1 MAKEDEEMPHHY
13 SGFTPYEGY
22 EDMVVEKRS
31 SGVVMVRLERPEI
44 LNALTPAM
52 RIGLKR
58 VFDEVRWDDE
68 AKVILLTGTGRGFC
82 SGANMGRGATPEPE
96 PATRYEFMDPRY
108 AWVSDL
114 VRASDKPAIA
124 AVNGVAAGGGLA
136 LALMCDMRIASDQAQ
151 FYSIFVRR
159 ALLPD
164 TCATWFLPR
173 LVGPS
178 RALRMMWTGDVVDA
192 EEAFRIGLVD
202 QVVPHDQ
209 LMETA
214 LAFAERIA
222 SGPSVT
228 IELTKRA
235 VYRGLERDLQTHAE
249 IEQYISTHFIS
260 RTQDVIEGRESFRE
274 KRPPRWIGR

>member
-1 MAKEDEEMPHHY
+1 MPHHY
-13 SGFTPYEGY
+13 SGVTPYEGY
-22 EDMVVEKRS
+22 EDMLVEKRP
-31 SGVVMVRLERPEI
+31 SGVVLVQLNRPET

-58 VFDEVRWDDE
+58 IFDEVRWDDE
-68 AKVILLTGTGRGFC
+68 AKVIVLTGTGRGFC

-136 LALMCDMRIASDQAQ
+136 LALMCDMRIASDQAM
-151 FYSIFVRR
+151 FYSVFVRR
-159 ALLPD
+159 ALIPD
-164 TCATWFLPR
+164 TCTTWFLPR
-173 LVGPS
+173 IVGPS
-178 RALRMMWTGDVVDA
+178 RALRMMWTGDPVDA
-192 EEAFRIGLVD
+192 EEALRIGLAD
-202 QVVPHDQ
+202 EVVPDDR

-214 LAFAERIA
+214 MAFAERLA

-235 VYRGLERDLQTHAE
+235 VYRGLERDLQTQGE
-249 IEQYISTHFIS
+249 IEQYLATHFIG
-260 RTQDVIEGRESFRE
+260 RTQDVTEGRESFRD
-274 KRPPRWIGR
+274 KRAPDWKGR